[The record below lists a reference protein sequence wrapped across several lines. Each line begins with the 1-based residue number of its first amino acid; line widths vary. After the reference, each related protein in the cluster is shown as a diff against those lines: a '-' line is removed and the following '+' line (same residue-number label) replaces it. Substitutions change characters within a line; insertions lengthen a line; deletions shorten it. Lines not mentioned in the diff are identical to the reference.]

1 MTFQPEADPPDDEI
15 NSLEKLRAQGTET
28 VAELFTEHRE
38 RLARM
43 VHFRLDA
50 RLQGRVDVDD
60 ILQESYLDAS
70 SRIAHFLKN
79 PTVSPFIWLRT
90 IVGQTLINVHRRHLG
105 AQMRD
110 AFRETNLQSSAFAP
124 ATSISMASRFV
135 SDLTSPSQAAIRAE
149 LVVQLEEALD
159 GLNSTDR
166 EILALRHF
174 EDLRNSEVAEVLG
187 ITEKAASIRYIRAID
202 RLKNILRL
210 IPGFLDE

>member
-1 MTFQPEADPPDDEI
+1 MTDESEAGSREDDK
-15 NSLEKLRAQGTET
+15 NALERLRTEGSEM

-43 VHFRLDA
+43 VHFRLDS
-50 RLQGRVDVDD
+50 RLQGRVDIDD
-60 ILQESYLDAS
+60 ILQEAYLDATT
-70 SRIAHFLKN
+70 RIPHFLKN
-79 PTVSPFIWLRT
+79 PSVSPFIWLRT

-110 AFRETNLQSSAFAP
+110 AFRETTLQSSAFAP
-124 ATSISMASRFV
+124 ATSLSMASRFV

-149 LVVQLEEALD
+149 VVIQLEEALE

-174 EDLRNSEVAEVLG
+174 EDLGNSEVAEALG

-202 RLKNILRL
+202 RLKSILRL